1 MKKIN
6 NSNRFRNNNNGNSVY
21 SLNYKFDSVSTA
33 GKFTGTALDLIKLY
47 NELAKEAQSRGDY
60 VDMEVFRQYAEHY
73 RKIVTEI
80 NSRKNQAREANA
92 AELENTITNIE
103 NASEQASVNDTLVE
117 TQPATQEQTEQTA
130 ETLEKTETPKVRR
143 LKRGFT
149 VVEVTKAQTEPEVS
163 ANENELIAE
172 NTKMATVEE
181 TQKPKRRRITSK
193 KNLNT
198 ETNAVEND

>member
-33 GKFTGTALDLIKLY
+33 GKFTGTALDLIKRY

-103 NASEQASVNDTLVE
+103 NASEQASVIE

>member
-33 GKFTGTALDLIKLY
+33 GKFTGTALDLIKRY

-103 NASEQASVNDTLVE
+103 NASEQASENDTLVE

-198 ETNAVEND
+198 EATAVEND

>member
-33 GKFTGTALDLIKLY
+33 GKFTGTALDLIKRY

-103 NASEQASVNDTLVE
+103 NASEQASENDTLVE

>member
-6 NSNRFRNNNNGNSVY
+6 NSNRFRNNNNGNSIY

-33 GKFTGTALDLIKLY
+33 GKFTGTALDLIKRY

-103 NASEQASVNDTLVE
+103 NASEQASENDTLVE

-198 ETNAVEND
+198 EATAVEND